1 MLSTYDCVYTS
12 SYPPTLFLSV
22 LPLFVHIKTARSA
35 LSAERVYDIHCITFG
50 SRPSALVTWWL
61 GNTQLLDHSTSV
73 RHHVTNI
80 LGLAVLF
87 TELED
92 YLITVQLVFLVCL
105 EFLELLRLDRLYTPT
120 MVIMSAFLSLSLL
133 RRYS

>member
-1 MLSTYDCVYTS
+1 MYLQRFF
-12 SYPPTLFLSV
+12 TLRHFPCLIHLDTLHPIPHQAIIAVPSFLSV

-73 RHHVTNI
+73 RHHVTSW
-80 LGLAVLF
+80 GLK
-87 TELED
+87 
-92 YLITVQLVFLVCL
+92 
-105 EFLELLRLDRLYTPT
+105 
-120 MVIMSAFLSLSLL
+120 
-133 RRYS
+133 